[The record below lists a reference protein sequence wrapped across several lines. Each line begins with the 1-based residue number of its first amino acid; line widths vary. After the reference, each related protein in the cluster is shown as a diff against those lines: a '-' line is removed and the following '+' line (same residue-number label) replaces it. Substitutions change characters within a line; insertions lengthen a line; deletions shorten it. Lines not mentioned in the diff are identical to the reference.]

1 MRCYTKNSILPS
13 CSHRL
18 SPMPRPNLSA
28 RRSLQDSSRPY
39 RPDAGRNDAS
49 ASRKPDRMPD
59 AKVPR
64 NAPRAVRIIGG
75 RWKRTPLPV
84 VNGPGLRPTPDRVR
98 ETVFNW
104 LTHHFGGGLAGLKV
118 LDCFAGTGAMGFEAA
133 SRGADQVVL
142 IESQQAAVRNLQAIQ
157 GKLKADRVE
166 IRQADA
172 RLSLQSLQR
181 AGARFDV
188 IFLDPPYGEAWLP
201 RVLPLAQALLAPGG
215 CLYVEG
221 EAPLTELL
229 ADHGALL
236 EGLENFRADKAGQV
250 FYHLLRCKKIE
261 NNTEKVPC

>member
-1 MRCYTKNSILPS
+1 MSRSN
-13 CSHRL
+13 L
-18 SPMPRPNLSA
+18 SPRQL
-28 RRSLQDSSRPY
+28 LQDPSRPHA
-39 RPDAGRNDAS
+39 RDEARNDAGG
-49 ASRKPDRMPD
+49 AGNAARSRSGKHDRMPD

-75 RWKRTPLPV
+75 LWKRTPLPV

-104 LTHHFGGGLAGLKV
+104 LTHHFGGSLAGLKV

-142 IESQQAAVRNLQAIQ
+142 IESQQVAVRNLQAIQ

-166 IRQADA
+166 ILHADA
-172 RLSLQSLQR
+172 RMSLQNLHR
-181 AGARFDV
+181 AGNRFDV

-201 RVLPLAQALLAPGG
+201 RILPLAQALLTPEG

-221 EAPLTELL
+221 EAPLVELL
-229 ADHGALL
+229 ADHGGLPD
-236 EGLENFRADKAGQV
+236 GLEHFRADKAGQV
-250 FYHLLRCKKIE
+250 FYHLLRCKKTE